1 MLRFLSRLIKLC
13 ILLCALGAGLAW
25 WYATSPLPDTGRA
38 LDVEVSRGSSM
49 REVARQ
55 VVAQGVDVH
64 PHALV
69 WLARLSGRAR
79 SIKAGYYHIEPGMTP
94 WSLIELLSTGSSAY
108 VEVALIE
115 GWNFRRVR
123 ATLDANPDLRHDTLG
138 LSDAQVMEM
147 LGLAGAAPE
156 GRFFPD
162 TYYFARGTPDIEVLR
177 RALGL
182 MDKVLAAE
190 WATRT
195 SGLPLTSPEE
205 ALRLA
210 SVVEKETG
218 REEDRGKVASVFVNR
233 LRIGMPL
240 QSDPTVIYGLG
251 PDFNGNLTRRDLQTD
266 TPYNSYTRGGLPPT
280 PIAMPGRAALRATLN
295 PPKTDFLYFV
305 ARGDGSSQFSRTL
318 DEHNRAVSRFQR
330 SGR

>member
-1 MLRFLSRLIKLC
+1 MFRFILRLIQAG
-13 ILLCALGAGLAW
+13 ILLCLLAAGVAW
-25 WYATSPLPDTGRA
+25 WYALSPLPDHGRA

-55 VVAQGVDVH
+55 VVAQGVEVH
-64 PHALV
+64 PQALV
-69 WLARLSGRAR
+69 WLARVSGRAR
-79 SIKAGYYHIEPGMTP
+79 SIKAGFYHIEPGMTP
-94 WSLIELLSTGSSAY
+94 WSLIELLSSGSSAY

-123 ATLDANPDLRHDTLG
+123 ATLDANPDLRHETLG

-147 LGLAGAAPE
+147 LGRPGVMPE

-162 TYYFARGTPDIEVLR
+162 TYYFARGTPDVEVLR
-177 RALGL
+177 RAALL
-182 MDKVLAAE
+182 MDRVLETE
-190 WATRT
+190 WAART
-195 SGLPLTSPEE
+195 ENVVLKSPDE

-218 REEDRGKVASVFVNR
+218 REEDRGKVASVFINR

-251 PDFNGNLTRRDLQTD
+251 ADFNGNLTKRDLQTD

-295 PPKTDFLYFV
+295 PPKTEYLYFV